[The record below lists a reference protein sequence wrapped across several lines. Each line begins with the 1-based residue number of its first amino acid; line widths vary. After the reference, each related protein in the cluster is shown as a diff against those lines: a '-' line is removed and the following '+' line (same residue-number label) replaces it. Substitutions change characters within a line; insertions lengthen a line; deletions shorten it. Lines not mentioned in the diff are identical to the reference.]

1 MADTTKRDYYTV
13 LGVERTADE
22 QVLKSAYRKLA
33 LKLHPDRNPG
43 DKEAEESFKEAAE
56 AYSVLSDPQKRAAYD
71 RFGHAGI
78 QSAAGNGPQG
88 FDPSVF
94 ADFSD
99 ILGDFFGFGDIFG
112 AGRRQGNRVQRG
124 EDVRFDLEIAL
135 EDVMKGKPAEL
146 MVPRLDPC
154 SRCNTTGAEPG
165 GISSCPTCHGR
176 GEMIYQQGFL
186 SIRRT
191 CTQCGGRGQVVR
203 KACTQ
208 CKGEGYKRSD
218 RKLKVN
224 IPAGVDN
231 GTRLRLTQEGQ
242 PGVNGGPPGDLYVV
256 IKVKDHPVFERH
268 EDQLHCTVPVNIAQ
282 AALGTDIDLLTFDGL
297 QTIKVPEGAQHSQ
310 EVRLRGMG
318 VPRLNSSSR
327 GDLIVHVEVRT
338 PEKLTREQR
347 KLLEQLRDMLPA
359 ENEPKEKGLFEKVKD
374 YFM

>member
-1 MADTTKRDYYTV
+1 
-13 LGVERTADE
+13 
-22 QVLKSAYRKLA
+22 
-33 LKLHPDRNPG
+33 
-43 DKEAEESFKEAAE
+43 
-56 AYSVLSDPQKRAAYD
+56 
-71 RFGHAGI
+71 
-78 QSAAGNGPQG
+78 
-88 FDPSVF
+88 
-94 ADFSD
+94 
-99 ILGDFFGFGDIFG
+99 
-112 AGRRQGNRVQRG
+112 
-124 EDVRFDLEIAL
+124 
-135 EDVMKGKPAEL
+135 
-146 MVPRLDPC
+146 
-154 SRCNTTGAEPG
+154 
-165 GISSCPTCHGR
+165 
-176 GEMIYQQGFL
+176 MIYQQGFL

-191 CTQCGGRGQVVR
+191 CTQCGGRGQIVR
-203 KACTQ
+203 RSCAQ
-208 CKGEGYKRSD
+208 CKGEGYKRID

-256 IKVKDHPVFERH
+256 IKVKEHPVFERH

-282 AALGTDIDLLTFDGL
+282 AALGMDVDLLTFDGL
-297 QTIKVPEGAQHSQ
+297 QGVKIPEGAQHGH

>member
-1 MADTTKRDYYTV
+1 MAQTKRDYYTV
-13 LGVERTADE
+13 LGVERTADD
-22 QVLKSAYRKLA
+22 QALKSAYRKLA

-43 DKEAEESFKEAAE
+43 NKEAEESFKEAAE
-56 AYSVLSDPQKRAAYD
+56 AYSILSDPQKRAAYD
-71 RFGHAGI
+71 RYGHAGI
-78 QSAAGNGPQG
+78 QSAGGPAG

-99 ILGDFFGFGDIFG
+99 ILGDFFGFGDLFG

-124 EDVRFDLEIAL
+124 EDVRFDLEISL

-165 GISSCPTCHGR
+165 GISSCPTCQGR
-176 GEMIYQQGFL
+176 GEMVYQQGFL

-203 KACTQ
+203 RACTQ

-268 EDQLHCTVPVNIAQ
+268 EDQLHCIVPVNVAQ

-318 VPRLNSSSR
+318 VPRLNSSAR

-347 KLLEQLRDMLPA
+347 KLLEQLRDVLPA